1 VIRAV
6 YSAGLAVWLAGY
18 LPVYLA
24 RRRRQGALAGLAQRL
39 GRFEPGLPPE
49 PRCWVHA
56 VSVGEAVAAAPL
68 VEAIRARWP
77 RLAVVMTT
85 VTPTGARVVRDR
97 LAGRAAH
104 RYFPVDLPGA
114 VRRALDAVR
123 PRFFIGLET
132 ELWPNFYAALGTRR
146 IPAMVANG
154 RISDRSYRG
163 YRRVR
168 FAIAPALVRVTA
180 FGMQTRLDAD
190 RIVALGAPADRVV
203 VTGPL
208 KADAEPPADEASA
221 GWSETLGLAPDQPVW
236 VAGSTHRG
244 EDDAV
249 LQAFRAAAARVK
261 GLRLV
266 LAPRHPERVPEVERL
281 LAQHG
286 LPALRRSTLPSALGD
301 RPGAGAGRGA
311 LSSEPP
317 VVVVDTVGELA
328 SIYGAADVVF
338 VGGSLVPAGGHNML
352 EPALRRKPVLFGPH
366 VENFRDSADLLVEA
380 GGAMMV
386 ADADDLGQR
395 LAELL
400 ASPDRRRAMGEAAAE
415 AVSRRRG
422 ALRETM
428 ALVEK
433 LARDAGGLT

>member
-6 YSAGLAVWLAGY
+6 YSAGLAVWLVGY
-18 LPVYLA
+18 LPLYLA
-24 RRRRQGALAGLAQRL
+24 RRHRPGAAAGLSQRL

-49 PRCWVHA
+49 PRCWIHA
-56 VSVGEAVAAAPL
+56 VSVGESVAAAPL
-68 VEAIRARWP
+68 IEAIRKRWP

-85 VTPTGARVVRDR
+85 VTATGASLVQDR
-97 LAGRAAH
+97 LAGLVTH

-114 VRRALDAVR
+114 VHRALDAVR
-123 PRFFIGLET
+123 PRFFIGMET
-132 ELWPNFYAALGTRR
+132 ELWPNFYAALGARN
-146 IPAMVANG
+146 IPAMLANG

-168 FAIAPALVRVTA
+168 FAIAPALGRVAA
-180 FGMQTRLDAD
+180 FGMQTRDDVD

-203 VTGPL
+203 VTGTL
-208 KADAEPPADEASA
+208 KADVEPPADDASA
-221 GWSETLGLAPDQPVW
+221 RWSETLGLAPGQPVW
-236 VAGSTHRG
+236 VAGSTHSG

-249 LQAFRAAAARVK
+249 VQAFRTAAARVA

-266 LAPRHPERVPEVERL
+266 LAPRHPERVPEIERL
-281 LAQHG
+281 LAQCG
-286 LPALRRSTLPSALGD
+286 LQAVRRS
-301 RPGAGAGRGA
+301 A
-311 LSSEPP
+311 LSPASLHDHRAGEPP

-328 SIYGAADVVF
+328 GIYAAADVVF

-366 VENFRDSADLLVEA
+366 VENFRDSADLLVNA
-380 GGAMMV
+380 GGAMVV
-386 ADADDLGQR
+386 ADADELGRR

-422 ALRETM
+422 ALRNTM
-428 ALVEK
+428 VLVEK
-433 LARDAGGLT
+433 LAREAGGIA